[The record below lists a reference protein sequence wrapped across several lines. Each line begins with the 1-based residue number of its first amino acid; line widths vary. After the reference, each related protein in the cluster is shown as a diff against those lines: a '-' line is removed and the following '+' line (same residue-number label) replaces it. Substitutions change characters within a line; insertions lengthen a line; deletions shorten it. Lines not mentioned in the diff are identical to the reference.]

1 MSIQNFFLSLLL
13 FVSFG
18 LLGEF
23 IYEFSDTTKEKRF
36 YNLISEVRCPKCTS
50 GSIASSDAPVS
61 RDLKDRIYQLI
72 REGKSD
78 QEIKSYVSD
87 RFGAFSD
94 YSPPKEGVHALLW
107 FAPSV
112 FLWLLLL
119 IFFMRRRF

>member
-18 LLGEF
+18 LFGEF